1 MAEAYEGTIGC
12 DGAQRPIVVTVARA
26 GEAGGAVRS
35 AILCPGPTAG
45 ITGSCAAAGL
55 AVAVGRFLCES
66 GMAMVGA
73 SPIRRIGRWTVAGRL
88 DAVGTGEFD
97 RLRVEARKRPMQTFQ
112 VTIDG
117 HVYEVT
123 VEEAGRAAPP
133 PRVGRPPRTV
143 KPGVAKA
150 GESHGGE
157 RAVRAPMPGKIL
169 TVNVGEADT
178 VGTGTVLL
186 VLEAMKME
194 NDVLAT
200 VEGTVKT
207 VCVRPGETVNTGD
220 VMVVIE

>member
-1 MAEAYEGTIGC
+1 MEAYGGAIGC
-12 DGAQRPIVVTVARA
+12 AGVQWPIVVTTARA
-26 GEAGGAVRS
+26 GETGGAVRS
-35 AILCPGPTAG
+35 AIVCPGVAGG
-45 ITGSCAAAGL
+45 ITGRCAAAGL
-55 AVAVGRFLCES
+55 AAAAGRFLFES
-66 GMAMVGA
+66 GVAVAGA
-73 SPIRRIGRWTVAGRL
+73 APIRRTGRWTVAGRL
-88 DAVGTGEFD
+88 DAVGMGGFD

-133 PRVGRPPRTV
+133 PRARRPSKTV
-143 KPGVAKA
+143 KPGAARA

-157 RAVRAPMPGKIL
+157 QAVRAPMPGKIL